1 MEGIEKMEKIE
12 VTTISSRGQVVI
24 PLDLRE
30 RLDIRSGE

>member
-1 MEGIEKMEKIE
+1 MEKIE